1 MCHTVMAN
9 NELVNTEF
17 APEGNTFSSTSQH
30 MFYLC
35 FCLKTPYWIHV
46 FVSHSVVSDS
56 LWPHGLGPTRLLCPW
71 DPPGKNTGMDCHFLL
86 QGIFLI
92 QGLNLGLL
100 QCRQILYSLS
110 PQGSPIGYTW
120 FINIEFTDNNSTVT
134 LPEQG
139 LPDTCIFSI
148 RHIPAFLHLG
158 TPDSS
163 LAVCVAAVQ
172 NSKITTQITEM
183 WKTWC

>member
-1 MCHTVMAN
+1 MAN

-17 APEGNTFSSTSQH
+17 ATEGNTFSSNSQH

-35 FCLKTPYWIHV
+35 FCLKTPCWIYV
-46 FVSHSVVSDS
+46 CISHSVVSDS

-71 DPPGKNTGMDCHFLL
+71 DSPGKNTGMDCHFLL
-86 QGIFLI
+86 QGIFPI
-92 QGLNLGLL
+92 QGSNLDLL
-100 QCRQILYSLS
+100 HCSQILYSQS
-110 PQGSPIGYTW
+110 PQGSPIGYAW
-120 FINIEFTDNNSTVT
+120 FINVEFTDNSTVT

-139 LPDTCIFSI
+139 SPDMCIFSI
-148 RHIPAFLHLG
+148 GHILAFLHLG

-163 LAVCVAAVQ
+163 LAVHVAAVQ
-172 NSKITTQITEM
+172 SSKITTQITEM